1 MKRSRRYEKDVAHRL
16 QLVTERERPSRT
28 VFVRVLDCQT
38 SRLVSDYVRC
48 NENVRAYYLSS
59 YVRKAYEE

>member
-1 MKRSRRYEKDVAHRL
+1 MKRPRHYEKDVAHRL
-16 QLVTERERPSRT
+16 QLVTERPSWT